1 MARITGKP
9 RREKRRVHTPHNPF
23 VSSLVALAIFSA
35 CSAPC
40 IAQQISPN
48 TQNLGELVSNVPNA
62 HAAPDVTGTFR
73 NSELTV
79 VPPDFAELK
88 LAPGFLVALDVL
100 DDPDFE
106 GSFRV
111 DQQGD
116 LALPILGNV
125 HVGGETASEARV
137 QIQQRLVHDGIL
149 KSPQVNLTVVEYT
162 APEVTIIGEVNAP
175 GRYPLLAP
183 RSLTDVLALA
193 GGLTITAGDQIRITH
208 AAANA
213 KTEQIHFSKATSP
226 EAVQD
231 TIVHPG
237 DTVQV
242 LRAGVVYV
250 LGAVGRPGGY
260 VMRED
265 GAMTVLEAIS
275 DANGTILSASVGKIY
290 VLRQEPG
297 GAAIRIELPL
307 DKMQRG
313 KFADMQLHP
322 TDIVYVP
329 NSKVKTALTSSQAIL
344 ASATS
349 ASIYATAVY

>member
-1 MARITGKP
+1 M
-9 RREKRRVHTPHNPF
+9 HTAHKLLASP
-23 VSSLVALAIFSA
+23 VILVAVLCAG
-35 CSAPC
+35 SAPGR
-40 IAQQISPN
+40 AQEMPANGSALN
-48 TQNLGELVSNVPNA
+48 GLGSNVPNGRSA
-62 HAAPDVTGTFR
+62 SGGAGAFR

-88 LAPGFLVALDVL
+88 LAPGFLVALNVL

-116 LALPILGNV
+116 LALPVLGNI

-137 QIQQRLVHDGIL
+137 QIEQRLVHDGIL

-162 APEVTIIGEVNAP
+162 APEVTIIGEVNSP

-193 GGLTITAGDQIRITH
+193 GGLTITAGDEIRITH
-208 AAANA
+208 AGASA
-213 KTEQIHFSKATSP
+213 KTDRIRFSKATSP
-226 EAVQD
+226 EVVQD
-231 TIVHPG
+231 TIVRPG

-242 LRAGVVYV
+242 MRAGIVYV
-250 LGAVGRPGGY
+250 LGAVSRPGGY
-260 VMRED
+260 IMRED
-265 GAMTVLEAIS
+265 GTMTVLQAIS
-275 DANGTILSASVGKIY
+275 SANGTIMAASVGKIY

-297 GAAIRIELPL
+297 GTAIRLELPL
-307 DKMQRG
+307 GKMQRG

-329 NSKVKTALTSSQAIL
+329 NSRVKSVLTSSQSIL

-349 ASIYATAVY
+349 ASIYAAAVY